1 MKKRI
6 LALTLGTV
14 MAAGTLAG
22 CGEKAPA
29 PTAGA
34 GEQTTAAAPAGETK
48 SDGGQSEASG
58 GDGAELSGDL
68 VFAIWDNNLMD
79 YIDENDMVGKFQEK
93 YPDANIEVAQR
104 PRRAGRA
111 GRCSRDR
118 ASPPGRTRRGPDQ
131 RRT

>member
-79 YIDENDMVGKFQEK
+79 YID
-93 YPDANIEVAQR
+93 
-104 PRRAGRA
+104 
-111 GRCSRDR
+111 
-118 ASPPGRTRRGPDQ
+118 
-131 RRT
+131 